1 VDAADTKHVSTLSGH
16 QHDRIARH
24 VCTHPLFLYADFD
37 SCQHEPTFGRLFPL
51 FLTEIDPVQCHLLPY
66 LHRMEDHAKH

>member
-37 SCQHEPTFGRLFPL
+37 SCQHEPTFGLLFP
-51 FLTEIDPVQCHLLPY
+51 CS
-66 LHRMEDHAKH
+66 